1 MTNLYL
7 DEQLK
12 IMHQA
17 IVRFNLEGPNF
28 KLDELAQDLKMSKK
42 TLYKC
47 FKNKEM
53 LLLEVVKELFLQIK
67 DKEQVVY
74 QNTRFNSLEK
84 LMGVLSVYP
93 DYASFNYHKIPEL
106 KDQYPKIYAFVEVEL
121 EENWNQTLELLDLCI
136 EEGHVVPISHEVFK
150 IIFLG
155 LYKQL
160 LLTQHEAPDYLMRTC
175 IETIF
180 DGLKK

>member
-1 MTNLYL
+1 MTHIYHE
-7 DEQLK
+7 EQLK
-12 IMHQA
+12 IMRQA

-28 KLDELAQDLKMSKK
+28 KLDALAQDLKMSKK

-47 FKNKEM
+47 FDNKEM

-67 DKEQVVY
+67 EKEKAVY
-74 QNTRFNSLEK
+74 ENNQLNSLEK

-121 EENWNQTLELLDLCI
+121 EENWNQTLELLDQCI
-136 EEGHVVPISHEVFK
+136 DEGYVGPISHDIFK